1 MIQVFFKTYGCQA
14 NVADSEGLATY
25 MAGLGV
31 KKVEAEAEADLIMV
45 NTCAVR
51 DKAEQKMFSYLGEL
65 IEYKKVK
72 PYLKIG
78 VIGCV
83 ASYRKQEIYDRFDH
97 INFVY
102 GAREDMRT
110 FQAYLADVLVSLET
124 IKQLYEENSGSPEN
138 WPAIRSLGEGWGGQ
152 DRDIKALVQQK
163 GELPAS
169 PFQEEVFKASVAIK
183 EEQKEALKAYVNIMS
198 GCNNYCSFCIVPFTR
213 GRENSYTIG
222 SIIER
227 VKLEVMR
234 GAKEIMLI
242 GQNVNSYHDPETN
255 APFSALLKAVA
266 EVEGDFWV
274 RYVSPHPK
282 DMTNDV
288 LEAMAAY
295 HTKLCGWIHFPLQS
309 GSTRILESMN
319 RTYTVEKY
327 LDQIAQIRAILPHA
341 TITTDIIVGFPGEEE
356 IDYQETRS
364 VMEVVKYDQIYS
376 FIYSPR
382 KYTKA
387 FKLGDPILYE
397 EKQKRLEALQ
407 KRQLEICL
415 ERYRLW
421 IGKSERVLVEREIEP
436 GLLLARS
443 EGNHRVMV
451 QGDKSL
457 INNFV
462 WVEIYDAGP
471 ADLRGRLESVP
482 LHDKVVVNTATSR

>member
-25 MAGLGV
+25 MDGLGC
-31 KKVEAEAEADLIMV
+31 KKVETEAEADLIMV
-45 NTCAVR
+45 NTCAIR

-65 IEYKKVK
+65 IDYKKAK

-102 GAREDMRT
+102 GAKEDMVL
-110 FQAYLADVLVSLET
+110 FQAYLADVLVSLDT
-124 IKQLYEENSGSPEN
+124 IKQLYEGGATPSAS
-138 WPAIRSLGEGWGGQ
+138 WTGQ
-152 DRDIKALVQQK
+152 DRDIKALVAAK
-163 GELPAS
+163 SAALAAPAR
-169 PFQEEVFKASVAIK
+169 QEEVFKATVGIK
-183 EEQKEALKAYVNIMS
+183 EHTEALKAYVNITS

-213 GRENSYTIG
+213 GREKSYTI
-222 SIIER
+222 SSLVDR
-227 VKLEVMR
+227 VKQEVAR

-242 GQNVNSYHDPETN
+242 GQNVNSYTDPETG
-255 APFSALLKAVA
+255 ARFADLLKAVA

-288 LEAMAAY
+288 LETMAMY
-295 HTKLCGWIHFPLQS
+295 HTKLCGWIHLPLQS
-309 GSTRILESMN
+309 GSTRVLEVMN

-327 LDQIAQIRAILPHA
+327 LDQVAQIRAILPHA

-356 IDYQETRS
+356 IDYQGTRA
-364 VMEVVKYDQIYS
+364 VMESVKYDHIYS

-387 FKLGDPILYE
+387 FKLGDPVSHE
-397 EKQKRLEALQ
+397 EKQARLEALQ
-407 KRQLEICL
+407 KRQQDICL
-415 ERYRLW
+415 ERYRLM
-421 IGKSERVLVEREIEP
+421 IGKVERVLVEKEIEP
-436 GLLLARS
+436 GLLLART
-443 EGNHRVMV
+443 EGNHRVMLP
-451 QGDKSL
+451 GDPIL
-457 INNFV
+457 INTFQLV
-462 WVEIYDAGP
+462 YVHDAGP
-471 ADLRGRLESVP
+471 ADLRANLVQKELSTSQ
-482 LHDKVVVNTATSR
+482 LHDNIAGCLK